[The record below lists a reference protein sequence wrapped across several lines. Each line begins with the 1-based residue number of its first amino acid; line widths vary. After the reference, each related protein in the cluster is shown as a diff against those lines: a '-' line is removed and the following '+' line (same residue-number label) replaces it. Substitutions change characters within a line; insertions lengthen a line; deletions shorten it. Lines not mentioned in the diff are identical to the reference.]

1 MGFKCTVKMDAPK
14 TILAKRN
21 LNPGGEAVKTLQK
34 EIHAKAEPYTPKD
47 TGNLI
52 QTVLFNPFIG
62 VLIYSASNRGFIYAS
77 RVLNPANNFNF
88 QQNGSGKRGNNWIVR
103 MWIDQ
108 KADIL
113 KSVAKVA
120 GGKMNEQSHY

>member
-62 VLIYSASNRGFIYAS
+62 VLIYWHQTEDLSMLTVSGILRIILIFS
-77 RVLNPANNFNF
+77 RTGLE
-88 QQNGSGKRGNNWIVR
+88 
-103 MWIDQ
+103 
-108 KADIL
+108 
-113 KSVAKVA
+113 SVEITGLSVC
-120 GGKMNEQSHY
+120 G